1 MDFINAVEDNDTEL
15 VRELLEKGRDVN
27 YKDTKN

>member
-1 MDFINAVEDNDTEL
+1 MDFINAAEDNDTEL